1 MGGRAILSPRSAKH
15 KHLERPDISM
25 KEINDAEVR
34 GISNEMLDDFADE
47 KQNLDV
53 EDGSFMVNIPKS
65 VSKSRLVD
73 YAEPD
78 YMSEVRTHENR
89 RGGGGGGGVV
99 VQG

>member
-25 KEINDAEVR
+25 KEIKDVEVR
-34 GISNEMLDDFADE
+34 GMSNEMFDDFEDE
-47 KQNLDV
+47 KRNLDV

-78 YMSEVRTHENR
+78 YMSEVRTRENR
-89 RGGGGGGGVV
+89 RGRGGG
-99 VQG
+99 